1 MGSEQSCRELLQAR
15 GTQSI
20 DEGDGTDDDE
30 IIAGVAGEAGEGG
43 GWEAGDGGRE
53 MNNRD
58 KLAKM
63 QNY

>member
-1 MGSEQSCRELLQAR
+1 MLQAR

-20 DEGDGTDDDE
+20 DEGDGTDDHE
-30 IIAGVAGEAGEGG
+30 IIPRAAGEAGERG

>member
-1 MGSEQSCRELLQAR
+1 MLQAR

-43 GWEAGDGGRE
+43 GWEAGDSGRE

>member
-1 MGSEQSCRELLQAR
+1 MGTEQRVVENCCRLEEPNQFMKEMELTMMRLFLEQL
-15 GTQSI
+15 
-20 DEGDGTDDDE
+20 
-30 IIAGVAGEAGEGG
+30 EAGSGD

-53 MNNRD
+53 MNSRD